1 MAFPTNPTN
10 GQQATVNGVIYTYST
25 ALTAWSVTTNAGA
38 NVSAN
43 NIAAVAA
50 ITGATVSASGN
61 INASYFLGNGSQLSG
76 IITSVSSLSN
86 GTSNVTAVSSGG
98 NITVGVGGTNN
109 VAVFA
114 NGTTVLAGNLIPS
127 ANGVYSIGSPTALWA
142 SVYVSANTI
151 YLGNTAVSANA
162 NTLTV
167 GSNVVVTTTSAGNV
181 AVTGFVS
188 ATGNV
193 TGNYILGNGSQLTGV
208 ASGNSSIAITVTT
221 ISANTTIASGQ
232 NGFSVGPVATANNVQ
247 VSIADGQRWVII

>member
-1 MAFPTNPTN
+1 MPFPTNPTN
-10 GQQATVNGVIYTYST
+10 GQQATVNGVIYTYNNT
-25 ALTAWSVTTNAGA
+25 IPAWSVTTNAGA

-43 NIAAVAA
+43 NISAVAA
-50 ITGATVSASGN
+50 ITGATMSASGN

-98 NITVGVGGTNN
+98 NVTVGVGGTNN

-127 ANGVYSIGSPTALWA
+127 ANGVYSIGSPTAVWA
-142 SVYVSANTI
+142 SVYVSANTL
-151 YLGNTAVSANA
+151 YLGNTSLSANA

-167 GSNVVVTTTSAGNV
+167 GGNAVVTTTSSGNV

-188 ATGNV
+188 ATGNI
-193 TGNYILGNGSQLTGV
+193 TGNYVLGNGSALTG
-208 ASGNSSIAITVTT
+208 
-221 ISANTTIASGQ
+221 ISASAPPALNINLQQ
-232 NGFSVGPVATANNVQ
+232 NYGGF
-247 VSIADGQRWVII
+247 